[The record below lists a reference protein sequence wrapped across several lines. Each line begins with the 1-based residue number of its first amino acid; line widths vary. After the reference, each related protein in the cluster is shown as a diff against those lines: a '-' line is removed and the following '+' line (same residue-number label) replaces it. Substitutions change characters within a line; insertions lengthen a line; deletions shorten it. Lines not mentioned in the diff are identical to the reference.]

1 MSGNHLLRESVPQA
15 LRNHER
21 SSRLSI
27 SFALSALFLGDK
39 ITILLDRLMKL
50 SRKPTPGLNKPLAR
64 MLRPTEVALSLPR
77 SREPMPEPALLGLI
91 LQVRQGGSF

>member
-1 MSGNHLLRESVPQA
+1 
-15 LRNHER
+15 
-21 SSRLSI
+21 
-27 SFALSALFLGDK
+27 
-39 ITILLDRLMKL
+39 MKL

-77 SREPMPEPALLGLI
+77 SREPMPELALLLGLM